1 MRLPRPVIP
10 LLLAA
15 ALLGGWEWAVRSGRA
30 DELFFPSPLHVLEWA
45 WQGLLSGELLSAT
58 WVTVRRLALGF
69 LIGAVL
75 GVPLGAFCARVR
87 WINDSL
93 GLVAVCRRCLRSA
106 GCRWPSSGSVLRSRR
121 WSSWS

>member
-69 LIGAVL
+69 LIGA
-75 GVPLGAFCARVR
+75 AFDGSMTPSVWSR
-87 WINDSL
+87 S
-93 GLVAVCRRCLRSA
+93 GSRRCPRSA